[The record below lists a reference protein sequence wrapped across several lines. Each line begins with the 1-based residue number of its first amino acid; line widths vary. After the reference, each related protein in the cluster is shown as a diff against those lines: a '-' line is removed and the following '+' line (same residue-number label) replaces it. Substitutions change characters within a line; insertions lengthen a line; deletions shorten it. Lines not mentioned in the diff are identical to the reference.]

1 MLVFSRD
8 HNQGSESQQPAEHDW
23 GNVELWIK
31 TKRTK
36 DPFLTVRKLQRY
48 HNASDAD
55 YYDRRTKGYK
65 TCNLLI
71 AYATA
76 LHRSQFR
83 IFSFS
88 VVTFEDNV
96 RLLRWDRSGV
106 IYTEA
111 FELADGHLSEFL
123 WRFNCLSAVDR
134 GYDST
139 VSLVDNDEAE
149 AALPKLRSYPTFEN
163 VRKGHLH
170 RVLVWDDLSP
180 DDRPRRYIAPRP
192 IWVTDALIGRAIF
205 GYVAFDV
212 ERGDLVYLKD
222 FWRVDH
228 PESRKEGDVY
238 RELHEAEV
246 RNIAKMGPAGDVRH
260 VQVSSAGFQRTRTQD
275 YLRSP
280 GSRHAWCHGRP
291 SVVPYVHYRL
301 VLETVVMPLS
311 HFKSTR
317 QLCEVI
323 RDAVIGKEDIPC
335 TIPQIDH
342 VRSAYRCVQQGSNP
356 TSGHQGKKYPY
367 Q

>member
-1 MLVFSRD
+1 MLVFPRD
-8 HNQGSESQQPAEHDW
+8 PNQGSESQPPAEHDW

-48 HNASDAD
+48 HDDAH
-55 YYDRRTKGYK
+55 YYYRRAKGYK

-71 AYATA
+71 AYASA

-88 VVTFEDNV
+88 VVLFEDNV

-111 FELADGHLSEFL
+111 FKLADGHLSEFL
-123 WRFNCLSAVDR
+123 WRFNYLSAVDR
-134 GYDST
+134 GYDTT

-149 AALPKLRSYPTFEN
+149 VALLKLRTYPTFEN
-163 VRKGHLH
+163 VRREHLH

-180 DDRPRRYIAPRP
+180 DDRPRRYIAPRAK
-192 IWVTDALIGRAIF
+192 WVTDALIGRATF
-205 GYVAFDV
+205 GYIAFDV

-222 FWRVDH
+222 FWRFDH
-228 PESRKEGDVY
+228 PERQKEGDVY

-246 RNIAKMGPAGDVRH
+246 PNIAKMGPAGDVRH
-260 VQVSSAGFQRTRTQD
+260 VQDSSTGFQKTRTQD
-275 YLRSP
+275 YRRSP
-280 GSRHAWCHGRP
+280 GGRHAWCYGRP
-291 SVVPYVHYRL
+291 SAVPYVHYRL
-301 VLETVVMPLS
+301 VLETIGMPLS
-311 HFKSTR
+311 YFKSTR

-323 RDAVIGKEDIPC
+323 RDAVIGK
-335 TIPQIDH
+335 
-342 VRSAYRCVQQGSNP
+342 
-356 TSGHQGKKYPY
+356 
-367 Q
+367 

>member
-8 HNQGSESQQPAEHDW
+8 RNRGSESPAEHDW
-23 GNVELWIK
+23 ENVELWIK

-48 HNASDAD
+48 HHANDAD

-71 AYATA
+71 TYASA

-83 IFSFS
+83 VFSFS
-88 VVTFEDNV
+88 VVMFEDNV

-106 IYTEA
+106 IYSEA
-111 FELADGHLSEFL
+111 FKFADGHLSEFL
-123 WRFNCLSAVDR
+123 WRFNYLSAVDR
-134 GYDST
+134 GYDTT
-139 VSLVDNDEAE
+139 VSLVDDDEAE
-149 AALPKLRSYPTFEN
+149 AALPKLRRYPTFEN

-170 RVLVWDDLSP
+170 GILVWDDISP
-180 DDRPRRYIAPRP
+180 DDRPRRYITPRAK
-192 IWVTDALIGRAIF
+192 WATDALIGRGTF
-205 GYVAFDV
+205 GYIAFDV

-228 PESRKEGDVY
+228 PERQKEGDVY
-238 RELHEAEV
+238 RELDEAEV

-260 VQVSSAGFQRTRTQD
+260 VQVSSAGSHKTRTQD

-280 GSRHAWCHGRP
+280 GGRNAWCYGRP

-301 VLETVVMPLS
+301 VLKTVGMPLS

-323 RDAVIGKEDIPC
+323 RDAVIGKGSIPY
-335 TIPQIDH
+335 TVSQTDH
-342 VRSAYRCVQQGSNP
+342 VHSAYRCVQQGSNP
-356 TSGHQGKKYPY
+356 TSGHQRKKYPY
-367 Q
+367 QR

>member
-1 MLVFSRD
+1 MLVFPRD
-8 HNQGSESQQPAEHDW
+8 PNQDSESQPTAEHDW

-36 DPFLTVRKLQRY
+36 DTFLTVQKLQRY
-48 HNASDAD
+48 NDNAD
-55 YYDRRTKGYK
+55 YYERRTKGYK

-88 VVTFEDNV
+88 VVTFEDNA

-111 FELADGHLSEFL
+111 FKLADGHLSEFL
-123 WRFNCLSAVDR
+123 WRFNCLSAVNR
-134 GYDST
+134 GCDTT

-149 AALPKLRSYPTFEN
+149 AALPKLRTYPTFEN
-163 VRKGHLH
+163 VRTGHLR

-180 DDRPRRYIAPRP
+180 DDRPRRYIAPRAK
-192 IWVTDALIGRAIF
+192 WVTDALIGRATFSYI
-205 GYVAFDV
+205 AFDV
-212 ERGDLVYLKD
+212 KRGDLVYLKD
-222 FWRVDH
+222 FWRFDH
-228 PESRKEGDVY
+228 PERQKEGDVY

-246 RNIAKMGPAGDVRH
+246 PNIAKMGPAGDVRH
-260 VQVSSAGFQRTRTQD
+260 VQGSSTGSQRTRTQD
-275 YLRSP
+275 YLRSS
-280 GSRHAWCHGRP
+280 GSWDAGCYGRP
-291 SVVPYVHYRL
+291 SVVPYIHYRL
-301 VLETVVMPLS
+301 VLETVGMPLS

-323 RDAVIGKEDIPC
+323 RDAVIGK
-335 TIPQIDH
+335 
-342 VRSAYRCVQQGSNP
+342 
-356 TSGHQGKKYPY
+356 
-367 Q
+367 

>member
-8 HNQGSESQQPAEHDW
+8 PNQGPESQQPAEHNW

-48 HNASDAD
+48 RSDAN

-71 AYATA
+71 SYATA
-76 LHRSQFR
+76 LHRSQLR

-111 FELADGHLSEFL
+111 FKLAGGHLSEFL
-123 WRFNCLSAVDR
+123 WRFNYLSAVDR
-134 GYDST
+134 GCDIT
-139 VSLVDNDEAE
+139 VSLVDDDEAE
-149 AALPKLRSYPTFEN
+149 AALPKLRTYPTFEN
-163 VRKGHLH
+163 VRKEHLH
-170 RVLVWDDLSP
+170 RVLVWDDLTP
-180 DDRPRRYIAPRP
+180 DDRPRRYIAPRAK
-192 IWVTDALIGRAIF
+192 WVTDALIGRATF
-205 GYVAFDV
+205 GYIAFDV
-212 ERGDLVYLKD
+212 ERGELVYLKD
-222 FWRVDH
+222 FWRVGH
-228 PESRKEGDVY
+228 AERQKEGDVY

-246 RNIAKMGPAGDVRH
+246 PNIAKMGPAGDVRH
-260 VQVSSAGFQRTRTQD
+260 VQVSSTGFQRTRTQE

-280 GSRHAWCHGRP
+280 GSPHAWCYGRP
-291 SVVPYVHYRL
+291 SVVSYVHYRL
-301 VLETVVMPLS
+301 VLETVGMPLS

-323 RDAVIGKEDIPC
+323 RDAVIGKVNTRC
-335 TIPQIDH
+335 TVPQTDH
-342 VRSAYRCVQQGSNP
+342 VGSAC
-356 TSGHQGKKYPY
+356 
-367 Q
+367 